1 MLFQPTYVR
10 PSAHWGIGNGTV
22 DATQD
27 LVVKWQV
34 NGNSPM
40 TAYQITIYE
49 NNAASTQKYT
59 TGKIST
65 NCPFYPVKYDGS
77 TELFSH
83 TISAA
88 TLSSSSITNGNEY
101 KFIITQWW
109 SASESVVQTS
119 ASVFYTRNAPT
130 VTITAIPNPVT
141 QREYSFTA
149 TYAQAQGDAMNWAR
163 WEIKDAED
171 NILLDTH
178 NIYGVSQLQCDYDG
192 FFTGQ
197 TYAIR
202 CTVQSEKGIEVSSGW
217 VSFAVDYETSELIS
231 GLQATCLKNK
241 SCVSLDWA
249 AATYIPATE
258 VGTGSIVSGVRGEYY
273 SMSSGDSLTWNSV
286 NGSPM
291 NFGIPWVVAMQGKID
306 NTQSGNILV
315 VSMGADDF
323 SLAYNA
329 TTKYLTLSRS
339 STTVA
344 LWQLEPTEFIFILT
358 PTKAMLKTNCR
369 TFGLTPSEDE
379 YISNTLYPSD
389 WKTQVGYYEEKTLTT
404 TQQAITSVEA
414 VGGALSELSY
424 LWVFNN
430 ENLSAV
436 ESDILGS
443 SLTQYTYKPSYDEY
457 TYMCVICNTQNGTQG
472 GTIIT
477 SFALT
482 GFTLYRQ
489 DKGASSLKKIAAFG
503 NNVTN
508 IKDYSASSQ
517 QGSYKY
523 YLFPMSA
530 TAMASAP
537 LISNEINPV
546 FWSWTLLECTENSN
560 GEYVVQNE
568 FTFKNN
574 ISTGSVSNNNEP
586 NIIKN
591 FTPYPTVQLAP
602 HNYQSGT
609 LTSLIGAVEYDAV
622 SGKCEYKDTLE
633 LRDAI
638 YNLST
643 KATTLFLKN
652 RKGDVMQIRISD
664 ATEMATND
672 NSREQIQ
679 TMTLHWVEIG
689 STENKTIISF

>member
-10 PSAHWGIGNGTV
+10 PSAQWGLGNGTV

-202 CTVQSEKGIEVSSGW
+202 CTVQSERGIEVSSGW
-217 VSFAVDYETSELIS
+217 VSFAVDYETDAWTT
-231 GLQATCLKNK
+231 GLEVSCVKDK
-241 SCVSLDWA
+241 SCVLLNWG
-249 AATYIPATE
+249 AATYIPATI
-258 VGTGSIVSGVRGEYY
+258 VGTGSLVSDTKGEYY
-273 SMSSGDSLTWNSV
+273 SMGSGDSLTWDSV
-286 NGSPM
+286 NGNGM
-291 NFGIPWVVAMQGKID
+291 NFDKPYTVIMQGKI
-306 NTQSGNILV
+306 NNSISGTIFQIN
-315 VSMGADDF
+315 GASGITF
-323 SLAYNA
+323 AYNA
-329 TTKYLTLSRS
+329 STYTLSLEDNG
-339 STTVA
+339 TT
-344 LWQLEPTEFIFILT
+344 LCSWQFEPSEFIAVLT
-358 PTKAMLKTNCR
+358 PTRFYLKVNHR
-369 TFGLTPSEDE
+369 SFGLVPSENTV
-379 YISNTLYPSD
+379 ISNTLYPADWITIVNAEYIEELTYTQSNLTSAMVGDGVSEVSYFGVIKNTISNTVLNEVLEASLLNYAYKPVFGSD
-389 WKTQVGYYEEKTLTT
+389 VYMLARFTT
-404 TQQAITSVEA
+404 TTGTDAGTLN
-414 VGGALSELSY
+414 GG
-424 LWVFNN
+424 
-430 ENLSAV
+430 
-436 ESDILGS
+436 G
-443 SLTQYTYKPSYDEY
+443 
-457 TYMCVICNTQNGTQG
+457 
-472 GTIIT
+472 
-477 SFALT
+477 ALT
-482 GFTLYRQ
+482 GFAVYRR
-489 DKGASSLKKIAAFG
+489 KGTNTYLQKIAELDA
-503 NNVTN
+503 NAQELS
-508 IKDYSASSQ
+508 DYGAGSQ
-517 QGSYKY
+517 QGAYTY
-523 YLFPMSA
+523 YLFPKSA
-530 TAMASAP
+530 STFTSSPVLSDAV
-537 LISNEINPV
+537 NPV
-546 FWSWTLLECTENSN
+546 FWNWTLLDCIENSN

-609 LTSLIGAVEYDAV
+609 LTSLIGAAEYNATN
-622 SGKCEYKDTLE
+622 GRYEYKDTLE

-689 STENKTIISF
+689 STENKTIIRN